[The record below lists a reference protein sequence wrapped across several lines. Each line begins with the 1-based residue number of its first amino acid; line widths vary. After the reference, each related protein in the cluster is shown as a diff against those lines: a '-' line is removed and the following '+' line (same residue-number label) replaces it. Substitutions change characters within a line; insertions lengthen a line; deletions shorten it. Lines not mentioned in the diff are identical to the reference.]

1 MGCPRYFRD
10 ACFVSGPG
18 ACARTT
24 RTARGTGRW
33 ETPTDAHVKP
43 LGCPAGRDGA
53 CLGCWTGRRY
63 LYTKRCR
70 GDVKVTRQRVR
81 AWQPDFLAALS
92 STGNVRLSAQEA
104 GVSRK
109 TCYEA
114 RNRSSKFRDQWDTAL
129 EEAADILE
137 AEARRRAVEGWDE
150 PVYQK
155 GELVG
160 VVRKFS
166 DQLLITLMRADRPA
180 RFARRT
186 VEITDEALEAEL
198 AQARE
203 RVARLRVITGGKEA

>member
-1 MGCPRYFRD
+1 M
-10 ACFVSGPG
+10 
-18 ACARTT
+18 
-24 RTARGTGRW
+24 
-33 ETPTDAHVKP
+33 
-43 LGCPAGRDGA
+43 
-53 CLGCWTGRRY
+53 
-63 LYTKRCR
+63 
-70 GDVKVTRQRVR
+70 TRQRVR

-203 RVARLRVITGGKEA
+203 RVARLRVITGGKEARQA